1 MANLECKPQQAKK
14 TLMSAMENLSITYDR
29 FEEIER
35 LSNRLLEKFKRTEE
49 MAKKVN
55 EDFEI
60 KQDTRPDII
69 DLFNDINDRFN
80 LSINRI
86 ISNIE
91 KVVDMIE

>member
-1 MANLECKPQQAKK
+1 M
-14 TLMSAMENLSITYDR
+14 D
-29 FEEIER
+29 
-35 LSNRLLEKFKRTEE
+35 
-49 MAKKVN
+49 KKVN

-69 DLFNDINDRFN
+69 DLFNVINDKFN